1 MSEDLATS
9 PSSSQRLIVALDVP
23 TAADAL
29 EMVDRLGDVVQF
41 YKVGL
46 ELISSGEGIQLM
58 EQLIAGNY
66 RVFADFKLFDVP
78 ATVHRA
84 VRNLN
89 DLGITFLTVHGD
101 PEIMEAAVSAADSL
115 SILAVTVLTSMNDQ
129 SLQAAGCQMT
139 TEELVLLRAVSA
151 DGCGCAGVISSAR
164 EAQVIRQ
171 RVKPN
176 FLIVTPGIR
185 QDSDLTH
192 DQKRTMNAADAIQA
206 GADYVV
212 VGRPIRDAADPRQVA
227 ADFQKEIRGA
237 LAANRIS

>member
-1 MSEDLATS
+1 MSENLATS
-9 PSSSQRLIVALDVP
+9 PNPSERLIVALDVP
-23 TAADAL
+23 TATDAL

-46 ELISSGEGIQLM
+46 ELISSGAGVQLM
-58 EQLIAGNY
+58 EQLIARNC

-78 ATVHRA
+78 ATVYRA

-89 DLGITFLTVHGD
+89 DLGITFLTVHGE
-101 PEIMEAAVSAADSL
+101 PEIMTAAVSAANNL
-115 SILAVTVLTSMNDQ
+115 SILAVTVLTSMDDQ
-129 SLQAAGCQMT
+129 SLQAAGYQMT
-139 TEELVLLRAVSA
+139 TEELVLMRAVSA
-151 DGCGCAGVISSAR
+151 DQCGCAGVICSAR

-171 RVKPN
+171 HVKPS

-185 QDSDLTH
+185 QGSDIVH

-212 VGRPIRDAADPRQVA
+212 VGRPIRDSADPRQIA
-227 ADFQKEIRGA
+227 ADYQEEIRRA
-237 LAANRIS
+237 LAAGRIS